1 MIFSLTIALIFFGS
15 GEAGKLAF
23 KGNAIEDGLMKTIL
37 RLANAPAT
45 GNSTQGNATQ
55 ENPTQGNLTQ
65 GNSTK
70 GGSSR
75 TRQADLTEFD
85 ATWQKMTGL
94 GAILQQLSGFGKAF
108 DTLKTRVDA
117 LYAVDNIVMP
127 TKKIRLLDLRHEGGT
142 NNGKAGRL
150 EVWHQGEWG
159 TVCDGGDNQHAFDDN
174 DAQVVCRQLG
184 FSGGSKL
191 FAGEYYSMG
200 RNRGSGQVGSQKGIG
215 QMLGM
220 IGSGRIWLGGVN
232 CYYSESSFFDC
243 DGGKSFGQAICAHDE
258 DVFMKCD

>member
-1 MIFSLTIALIFFGS
+1 MFFSS
-15 GEAGKLAF
+15 GEAENLAL
-23 KGNAIEDGLMKTIL
+23 KGNPIEDGLMKTIL
-37 RLANAPAT
+37 RLADAPVA
-45 GNSTQGNATQ
+45 GNSTQGNATL
-55 ENPTQGNLTQ
+55 ENPTQGNVTQ

-70 GGSSR
+70 GGSSKK
-75 TRQADLTEFD
+75 RQADLEEFD

-94 GAILQQLSGFGKAF
+94 GAYLQQLSGFGKAF
-108 DTLKTRVDA
+108 DELKARVDE
-117 LYAVDNIVMP
+117 LYAADNIVMP
-127 TKKIRLLDLRHEGGT
+127 TQKIRLLDLRHEEGT

-159 TVCDGGDNQHAFDDN
+159 TVCDGGDNQHPFDDY

-200 RNRGSGQVGSQKGIG
+200 RNRGSGQVGSQKGLG

-220 IGSGRIWLGGVN
+220 IGSGRIWLGGVD
-232 CYYSESSFFDC
+232 CDYDEDSFFDC
-243 DGGKSFGQAICAHDE
+243 SGGTSFGQAICAHDE